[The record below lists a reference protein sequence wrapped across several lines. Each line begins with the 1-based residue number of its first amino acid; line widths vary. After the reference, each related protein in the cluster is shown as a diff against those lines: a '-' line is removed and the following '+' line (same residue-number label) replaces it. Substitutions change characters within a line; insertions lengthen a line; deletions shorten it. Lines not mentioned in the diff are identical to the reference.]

1 MDLGG
6 VGKEYVGI
14 WVRASSNQT
23 NEGVMGR
30 GCIGEEGRSILQ
42 ENFHYINSR
51 LTQGG
56 GVN

>member
-23 NEGVMGR
+23 NEGVMG
-30 GCIGEEGRSILQ
+30 GENIDGEGRSILQ
-42 ENFHYINSR
+42 ENFHYINSI
-51 LTQGG
+51 L
-56 GVN
+56 

>member
-42 ENFHYINSR
+42 ENFHYINSI
-51 LTQGG
+51 L
-56 GVN
+56 